1 MGRRVGARGLQH
13 RCVFPLGCRPAAP
26 VKRGK
31 PQRALALIAGTV
43 AVPGCAHFWWPFLVR
58 LHGRSHALRYVAVSE
73 YNAIVNEVAHNL
85 DRLRERIQTAAA
97 RAGRKSEDVTLV
109 AVSKTVEPERI
120 EAALAAGQTLFGES
134 RMQEARAKIP
144 LVSSRA
150 HWHMIGHL
158 QTNKARDA
166 VALFELI
173 HSVDSVKLAVEL
185 NKWAERAGK
194 TQAILLEVN
203 ASGEASKFGLKPEDV
218 DAALSEINQLSRLEV
233 QGLMTIA
240 PLRDDIEE
248 VRPCFRRLREWRDG
262 AGLRELSMGMTH
274 DFEIAIEEGATLVRI
289 GTAIFGERQRDDP
302 TE

>member
-1 MGRRVGARGLQH
+1 M
-13 RCVFPLGCRPAAP
+13 
-26 VKRGK
+26 
-31 PQRALALIAGTV
+31 
-43 AVPGCAHFWWPFLVR
+43 
-58 LHGRSHALRYVAVSE
+58 RSATVSE
-73 YNAIVNEVAHNL
+73 YNVPVNKVAHNL
-85 DRLRERIQTAAA
+85 ERVREQIQAAVA
-97 RAGRKSEDVTLV
+97 RAGRKPEDVTLV
-109 AVSKTVEPERI
+109 AISKTVEPERL
-120 EAALAAGQTLFGES
+120 EAAVAAGQTLFGES
-134 RMQEARAKIP
+134 RLQEARAKIP

-150 HWHMIGHL
+150 RWHMVGHL

-203 ASGEASKFGLKPEDV
+203 ASGEGSKFGLKPEDL
-218 DAALSEINQLSRLEV
+218 DATLGEINKLSRLEV

-240 PLRDDIEE
+240 PFRDNVEE
-248 VRPCFRRLREWRDG
+248 VRPCFRRLRELRDR

-274 DFEIAIEEGATLVRI
+274 DFGIAIEEGATMVRL
-289 GTAIFGERQRDDP
+289 GTAVFGERERYEP